1 MQAIVT
7 LFALAGGGA
16 AAAPCPATIPG
27 APTGN
32 AAEREGRPPRQH
44 RAVADRDCLGCTRR
58 RHRRAPASAS
68 TISEPFRAGSGLH
81 RCEAGGISA
90 GSRPG

>member
-32 AAEREGRPPRQH
+32 AAEREGRLH
-44 RAVADRDCLGCTRR
+44 
-58 RHRRAPASAS
+58 
-68 TISEPFRAGSGLH
+68 GSIGL
-81 RCEAGGISA
+81 
-90 GSRPG
+90 